1 MAAANDD
8 EILEG
13 FLCPIC
19 KADLKSASQLT
30 SHFETQHE
38 EEQDLLR
45 SLKDIFGKAKKII
58 LNADENDLKE
68 TFDRALKFNIQDT
81 FYVQEEQTVGVYRSS
96 IDYFRAV
103 RVARLERYAT
113 ETNKLLIR
121 LDKLVCNMP
130 NEASQRKQHEQE
142 VVPWLDG
149 SSVKLCPNCAK
160 SFNLTRRKHHCRL
173 CGSILC
179 HDCSLFLDLSV
190 AKAIVDPSVSQPPT
204 TQEVS
209 EKTGLRLCEHCYNLV
224 ELRKQVQESR
234 NAKTPLMSTYEQ
246 MRNLMDQAKPAVA
259 MYEKMCQSLFDGE
272 TTYNLQDVNAMRG
285 KIGKQA
291 EGIDILSKKIAG
303 YPAEPGTR
311 QAKLQNSIR
320 QAAAHFIKEELL
332 SLRKLPTESQIE
344 EVRKER
350 YEKAQRQVELER
362 RRAERDR
369 DWKEGEGSGN
379 GSGTSKIQ
387 HDDDNPLLEQMN
399 IIRGYIKDARKEL
412 RFEEVAILETNLKE
426 LKKEY
431 QFQMLSNKP

>member
-19 KADLKSASQLT
+19 KADLKSATQLT
-30 SHFETQHE
+30 SHFESQHE

-58 LNADENDLKE
+58 LNADESELKE
-68 TFDRALKFNIQDT
+68 TFDRALRLNTQDT
-81 FYVQEEQTVGVYRSS
+81 FYVEEEQTVGVCRSS
-96 IDYFRAV
+96 SEYFRAV
-103 RVARLERYAT
+103 RSARLERYAT

-130 NEASQRKQHEQE
+130 TEPSQRKQHEQE

-160 SFNLTRRKHHCRL
+160 PFSLTRRKHHCRL

-179 HDCSLFLDLSV
+179 HDCSLFLDLNI
-190 AKAIVDPSVSQPPT
+190 AKAIVDPSAPQPQPS
-204 TQEVS
+204 QEVT

-224 ELRKQVQESR
+224 ELRKQMQESR
-234 NAKTPLMSTYEQ
+234 NAKTALMTSYEQ
-246 MRNLMDQAKPAVA
+246 MQSLMDQARPSVA

-285 KIGKQA
+285 KIGKLA
-291 EGIDILSKKIAG
+291 EGIDLLSKQIVTFAG
-303 YPAEPGTR
+303 EPGTR

-320 QAAAHFIKEELL
+320 QAAVNYIKEELL
-332 SLRKLPTESQIE
+332 SLRKLPTESRIE

-350 YEKAQRQVELER
+350 YERAQRQVELER
-362 RRAERDR
+362 RRVEKERE
-369 DWKEGEGSGN
+369 WKEGEGSRN
-379 GSGTSKIQ
+379 GGASIQ

-399 IIRGYIKDARKEL
+399 IIRGYIRDARKEL
-412 RFEEVAILETNLKE
+412 RFEEVAILEANLKE

-431 QFQMLSNKP
+431 QLQMLSNKT